1 MRKFLLVALLCV
13 SATSVQAL
21 EKKEVIMNDMEYT
34 NEFQLAL
41 RKAQHNDKSKS
52 FDSMLKY
59 AKYGEKVAQFMVG
72 NFYLTGIGTKAD
84 PLEGLIWMG
93 VALEQKVPEWQKAYD
108 GLTAKLPADQIAML
122 QGKIDERKAL
132 YGVKAQHMSCVTQA
146 TVVGSNMR
154 YHVCNKKL
162 DSAQRVTVV
171 KYSE

>member
-1 MRKFLLVALLCV
+1 MRKFLLVALLCA
-13 SATSVQAL
+13 SASSVQAL
-21 EKKEVIMNDMEYT
+21 EKEQVIMNDMEYT

-41 RKAQHNDKSKS
+41 RQAQHDDKAKS

-59 AKYGEKVAQFMVG
+59 AQYGEKIAQFMVG
-72 NFYLTGIGTKAD
+72 NFYLSGIGTQPD

-93 VALEQKVPEWQKAYD
+93 VALEQKVPEWQKAYNS
-108 GLTAKLPADQIAML
+108 LTAKLPEDQLAML
-122 QGKIDERKAL
+122 KQKTEERKAL
-132 YGVKAQHMSCVTQA
+132 YGIKAQHMSCVKQA

-171 KYSE
+171 KYSK

>member
-1 MRKFLLVALLCV
+1 MRNSLLFGLLFLPITA
-13 SATSVQAL
+13 AHAI
-21 EKKEVIMNDMEYT
+21 EKQEVIMNDIEYN

-41 RKAQHNDKSKS
+41 RKAQHSDKAKS
-52 FDSMLKY
+52 FDALFKY
-59 AKYGEKVAQFMVG
+59 AKYGEKIAQFMIG
-72 NFYLTGIGTKAD
+72 NFYLTGTGTKAD
-84 PLEGLIWMG
+84 PLEGLIWIG

-108 GLTAKLPADQIAML
+108 GLTANLPADQKTML

-132 YGVKAQHMSCVTQA
+132 YGVRAQHMSCVTQA